1 MTLQNYQPLTLLP
14 ADIQRDW
21 QAQLRQAVPTA
32 NGVFRLVA
40 ARRTPPKS
48 FEEQRVIVLVIDEN
62 GFPIPNIPV
71 AFAYSTANF
80 YPIAPD
86 FSWTPPSQNAF
97 VVPTQGS
104 GQIDQIQG
112 SGVRQGQPGGIT
124 AFILHPEFSSDY
136 VSGAGMLA
144 DHTGLHL
151 TFQLRRIGVRPMA
164 ERLQA
169 LEDFAGDSGT
179 LAMQL
184 QIAKTQIANLTT
196 FSDEQKEVSDKLS
209 SELAIA
215 QDRIATLTA
224 QVNEL
229 LEQNKAHY

>member
-1 MTLQNYQPLTLLP
+1 MLQNYQPLTALP

-21 QAQLRQAVPTA
+21 QAQLCQAVPTA

-40 ARRTPPKS
+40 ARRTSPKT

-62 GFPIPNIPV
+62 GFPIPNVPV

-86 FSWTPPSQNAF
+86 FAWTPPSQNAF
-97 VVPTQGS
+97 VVPTTGG
-104 GQIDQIQG
+104 GQIDQVQG

-136 VSGAGMLA
+136 VTGAGMLA

-151 TFQLRRIGVRPMA
+151 TFQLRRIGVRPIA

-169 LEDFAGDSGT
+169 LEDYAGDSGE
-179 LAMQL
+179 LARRLYVANSQITNL
-184 QIAKTQIANLTT
+184 QT
-196 FSDEQKEVSDKLS
+196 FSDEQKAANDNLS
-209 SELAIA
+209 LQLSMA

-229 LEQNKAHY
+229 LGQNKAHY